1 MSDLKPTK
9 DLLSY
14 ISSHGNVVDIELTEH
29 AKKRFCQ
36 RWAHAFPTCVLS
48 EPTKTLAEWF
58 SRAKRIQPKSNTYK
72 KRLKRHG
79 KDTLYF
85 SAPPFTFVV
94 QDARIRTVELASKN
108 MRHLNKIK
116 PPDQIKFPDQNKPF
130 THPPFKVTAHLISK
144 EGKSLFKDLGSYDSS
159 VVNGQAERLRDDK
172 TFLRECVRRLQ
183 VRNRTEE
190 LFSIIVSLGKKDK
203 PVIIPISM

>member
-14 ISSHGNVVDIELTEH
+14 INSQGNVVNTELTKH

-94 QDARIRTVELASKN
+94 QDTYIITVELASRD

-116 PPDQIKFPDQNKPF
+116 PPDQNKPS
-130 THPPFKVTAHLISK
+130 TYPLFKVTAHLISK

-159 VVNGQAERLRDDK
+159 KVNGQAERLRDDK
-172 TFLRECVRRLQ
+172 TFLKECVRRLQ